1 MTRRAAVPRT
11 VAVLVAVLLIAAG
24 VIAGREAL
32 AAGSLLG
39 LRPADAWLPGLLDAV
54 DGRAIDRGAAGIGS
68 GLVVLGLLLLWAA
81 WHRDAADVVLGDTA
95 TVRLRPQDVARLASA
110 TAADVDGVLAVT
122 STASRRSVLVRVSG
136 TGTPELATEVRN
148 TVGDRLSEL
157 RPQPRLRVQVAT
169 REGDAG

>member
-1 MTRRAAVPRT
+1 MTRPAGVPRA

-39 LRPADAWLPGLLDAV
+39 LRPADAWLPGLIDTL
-54 DGRAIDRGAAGIGS
+54 DGRAVDSGMAGIGA

-81 WHRDAADVVLGDTA
+81 WHRGVADASLGEA
-95 TVRLRPQDVARLASA
+95 STVRLRPQDVARLASA

-136 TGTPELATEVRN
+136 TGSPTVASEVRDA
-148 TVGDRLSEL
+148 VGDRLSEL
-157 RPQPRLRVQVAT
+157 RPMPRLRVQVAT
-169 REGDAG
+169 REGEA